1 MKRQD
6 CTLTPALSEF
16 VDSFAQL
23 ALELPG
29 QMAAACGEIEQIEAR
44 MRILANRGLV
54 RATPDWRMSRKK
66 TGAHL
71 TLVYS
76 PDATGK
82 RPRKYIGRDPIKVQE
97 ALAAIDRADE
107 YDKLTERLYR
117 LMSKTVAASCDL
129 YKVMQSLSIDT

>member
-6 CTLTPALSEF
+6 CALTPALTEF
-16 VDSFAQL
+16 VDSFSRL

-29 QMAAACGEIEQIEAR
+29 QMAAACCEIEQIEAR
-44 MRILANRGLV
+44 MRILANQGLV

-66 TGAHL
+66 KGAHL

-76 PDATGK
+76 PDVTGK
-82 RPRKYIGRDPIKVQE
+82 RPRKYIGRDPIKVEE

-107 YDKLTERLYR
+107 YDRLTERLYR
-117 LMSKTVAASCDL
+117 LMATTVAASCDL
-129 YKVMQSLSIDT
+129 YKVLQSLSIDT